1 MKNTNPG
8 FDPTIIAEHR
18 ERMNGNTYLII
29 DDDDASDEYQ
39 HFYFVGKRD
48 GKEVLVDT
56 VLCTLRLEHERQLYE
71 IAEEKAFEQ
80 FPAYKQWLESEQPA
94 TDDATQEMEEEVG
107 LFMANVMMEL
117 QDEDSVKV
125 QEYAEE
131 VEEAEFGIGL
141 DVALHRDRIT
151 PQLIEKFVTDYNSGM
166 LTLDETLYSFQMEE
180 DDEM

>member
-8 FDPTIIAEHR
+8 FDPAIIAEHR
-18 ERMNGNTYLII
+18 ARMQGKSYLLIE
-29 DDDDASDEYQ
+29 DDDASDEYQ
-39 HFYFVGKRD
+39 HFYFVSNRE

-80 FPAYKQWLESEQPA
+80 FPAYKQWLEAEQPA
-94 TDDATQEMEEEVG
+94 TDAAAQQMEEEVG
-107 LFMANVMMEL
+107 LFIADVMMGL

-125 QEYAEE
+125 QEYVEE
-131 VEEAEFGIGL
+131 VEDAELGIGL

-151 PQLIEKFVTDYNSGM
+151 PQVIEKFIADYNADA
-166 LTLDETLYSFQMEE
+166 LVLDDTLYSFQTEEE
-180 DDEM
+180 DEM